1 MMSAPTRASASLA
14 LALPLLAACTTP
26 PEAPQFADITFEHR
40 PDIEMDVAD
49 IVVDQAYQA
58 PMQAP
63 NVDHLFPIQPA
74 RALMNWGQD
83 RLVAMGDDGVATYT
97 VTDASAVVED
107 LGTDQSLSD
116 YFTTEQAERYTLKMA
131 VRLSVEHPDGTGSI
145 RVTGQRATTVQ
156 EGASVNDR
164 ERVWYEMT
172 EKLMADMDEELETT
186 LRQELGRYVLS
197 K

>member
-1 MMSAPTRASASLA
+1 MSAPIRALATLA

-26 PEAPQFADITFEHR
+26 PEAPKFADITFEHR
-40 PDIEMDVAD
+40 PDIEMDVGD
-49 IVVDQAYQA
+49 IVVERAYQA

-63 NVDHLFPIQPA
+63 NVDHLFPVQPS
-74 RALMNWGQD
+74 RALMSWGED

-156 EGASVNDR
+156 EGASLNER

-172 EKLMADMDEELETT
+172 EKLMADMDEELEVT
-186 LRQELGRYVLS
+186 LREELSRYVLS

>member
-1 MMSAPTRASASLA
+1 MSALTRAVATLA

-26 PEAPQFADITFEHR
+26 PDAPKFADITFEHR

-49 IVVDQAYQA
+49 IVVEQAYQA

-63 NVDHLFPIQPA
+63 NVDHLFPVQPA
-74 RALMNWGQD
+74 RALMAWGQD
-83 RLVAMGDDGVATYT
+83 RLVAMGDDGLATYT

-145 RVTGQRATTVQ
+145 RVTGERATTVP
-156 EGASVNDR
+156 EGASVFDR

>member
-1 MMSAPTRASASLA
+1 MSAPIRALTTLA

-26 PEAPQFADITFEHR
+26 PESPKFADITFEHR

-74 RALMNWGQD
+74 RALMSWGQD

-116 YFTTEQAERYTLKMA
+116 YFTTEQAERYTLKLA

-145 RVTGQRATTVQ
+145 RVTGQRATTVP
-156 EGASVNDR
+156 EGASVFDR
-164 ERVWYEMT
+164 ERVWYELT

-186 LRQELGRYVLS
+186 LREELSRYVLS

>member
-1 MMSAPTRASASLA
+1 MSAPIRALATLA

-26 PEAPQFADITFEHR
+26 PEAPKFADITFEHR
-40 PDIEMDVAD
+40 PDIEMDVGD
-49 IVVDQAYQA
+49 IVVERAYEA
-58 PMQAP
+58 PMEAP
-63 NVDHLFPIQPA
+63 NVDHLFPVQPS
-74 RALMNWGQD
+74 RALMSWGED

-145 RVTGQRATTVQ
+145 RVTGQRATTVP
-156 EGASVNDR
+156 EGASVFER

-172 EKLMADMDEELETT
+172 EKLMADMDEELEVT
-186 LRQELGRYVLS
+186 LREELSRYVLS

>member
-1 MMSAPTRASASLA
+1 MSALTRAAAMLA

-26 PEAPQFADITFEHR
+26 PDAPKFADITFEHR

-74 RALMNWGQD
+74 RALMSWGQD

-116 YFTTEQAERYTLKMA
+116 YFTTEQAERYTLKLA

-145 RVTGQRATTVQ
+145 RVTGQRATTVP
-156 EGASVNDR
+156 EGASVFDR

-186 LRQELGRYVLS
+186 LRQELGKYVLS

>member
-1 MMSAPTRASASLA
+1 MSAPIRALATLA

-26 PEAPQFADITFEHR
+26 PEAPEFADITFEHR

-49 IVVDQAYQA
+49 IVVRQGYDA
-58 PMQAP
+58 PMEAP
-63 NVDHLFPIQPA
+63 NVDHLFPVRPA
-74 RALMNWGQD
+74 KAAMAWGQD

-107 LGTDQSLSD
+107 LGTDESLSD
-116 YFTTEQAERYTLKMA
+116 YFTTEQAERYTLNMA

-145 RVTGQRATTVQ
+145 RVTGKRATTVP
-156 EGASVNDR
+156 EGASVFER

-186 LRQELGRYVLS
+186 LRQELGKYVLS

>member
-1 MMSAPTRASASLA
+1 MSAPKRALTTLA

-26 PEAPQFADITFEHR
+26 PERPQFADITFEHR
-40 PDIEMDVAD
+40 PDIEMDVGD
-49 IVVDQAYQA
+49 IVVEQEYRA
-58 PMQAP
+58 PVEAP
-63 NVDHLFPIQPA
+63 NVDHLFPIRPG

-83 RLVAMGDDGVATYT
+83 RLVAMGDDGVASYT

-156 EGASVNDR
+156 EGASLNER

-172 EKLMADMDEELETT
+172 EKLMADMDAELETT
-186 LRQELGRYVLS
+186 LREELGRYVLS

>member
-1 MMSAPTRASASLA
+1 MSALTRAAAMLA

-26 PEAPQFADITFEHR
+26 PDAPKFADITFEHR
-40 PDIEMDVAD
+40 PDIEMDVGD
-49 IVVDQAYQA
+49 IVVEQDYQA
-58 PMQAP
+58 PMAAP
-63 NVDHLFPIQPA
+63 NVDHLYPVPPA

-156 EGASVNDR
+156 EGASVFDR

-186 LRQELGRYVLS
+186 LRQELSRYVLS

>member
-1 MMSAPTRASASLA
+1 MSALTRVAATIT

-40 PDIEMDVAD
+40 PDIEMDVGD
-49 IVVDQAYQA
+49 IVVQQEYQA
-58 PMQAP
+58 PMESP
-63 NVDHLFPIQPA
+63 NVDHLFPVQPA
-74 RALMNWGQD
+74 KALMSWGQD

-131 VRLSVEHPDGTGSI
+131 VRLSVDHPDGTGSI
-145 RVTGQRATTVQ
+145 RVTGQRATTVP
-156 EGASVNDR
+156 EGASVFER
-164 ERVWYEMT
+164 ERTWYELT
-172 EKLMADMDEELETT
+172 EKLMADMDEELEVT
-186 LRQELGRYVLS
+186 LREELGRYVLS

>member
-1 MMSAPTRASASLA
+1 MPALTRAAATLA

-26 PEAPQFADITFEHR
+26 PDAPKFADITFEHR

-49 IVVDQAYQA
+49 IVIDQAYQA

-63 NVDHLFPIQPA
+63 NVDHLYPIQPA
-74 RALMNWGQD
+74 RALMSWGQD

-145 RVTGQRATTVQ
+145 RVTGQRATTVP
-156 EGASVNDR
+156 EGASVFDR

-197 K
+197 Q

>member
-1 MMSAPTRASASLA
+1 MSAPIRALASLA

-26 PEAPQFADITFEHR
+26 PEAPKFADITFEHR

>member
-1 MMSAPTRASASLA
+1 MSALTRAAATLA
-14 LALPLLAACTTP
+14 LVLPLLAACTTP
-26 PEAPQFADITFEHR
+26 PDAPKFADITFEHR

-49 IVVDQAYQA
+49 IVVEQAYQA
-58 PMQAP
+58 PMEAP
-63 NVDHLFPIQPA
+63 NVDHLFPVQPA
-74 RALMNWGQD
+74 RALMAWGQD
-83 RLVAMGDDGVATYT
+83 RLVAMGERGLATYT

-131 VRLSVEHPDGTGSI
+131 VRLSVEHPGGTASI
-145 RVTGQRATTVQ
+145 RVTGQRATTVP
-156 EGASVNDR
+156 EGASVFDR

-172 EKLMADMDEELETT
+172 EKLMADMDAELETT